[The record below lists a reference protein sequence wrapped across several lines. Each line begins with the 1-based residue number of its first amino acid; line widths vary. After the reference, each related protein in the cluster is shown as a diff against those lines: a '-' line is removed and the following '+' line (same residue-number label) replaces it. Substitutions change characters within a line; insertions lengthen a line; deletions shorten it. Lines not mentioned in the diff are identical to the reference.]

1 MPTRE
6 AETTSGAKEGETMK
20 KSDLPKKT
28 MSKKKER
35 ASEVPSDEEIRELES
50 MEISEKVKEE
60 VCQEVAEK
68 MGISSFHSP
77 VHTGLYQVSSWLAA
91 TRVLNATNAHLEA
104 I

>member
-6 AETTSGAKEGETMK
+6 AEATSGAKEGETMK

-50 MEISEKVKEE
+50 MEIPEKTKRE
-60 VCQEVAEK
+60 VWQKVAEK
-68 MGISSFHSP
+68 MGIS
-77 VHTGLYQVSSWLAA
+77 VKEVRELMEK
-91 TRVLNATNAHLEA
+91 LESG
-104 I
+104 IPSRKLKK

>member
-1 MPTRE
+1 VPTRE
-6 AETTSGAKEGETMK
+6 AEATSGAKEGETMK

-68 MGISSFHSP
+68 MGISVEEGRELMEKAES
-77 VHTGLYQVSSWLAA
+77 
-91 TRVLNATNAHLEA
+91 A
-104 I
+104 IPGRKFKK